1 MEYYYAPPE
10 KRHGDTLLIDGQE
23 FLHLSQVMRRVPGD
37 RLTAVDG
44 CGTAYAV
51 AIREIA
57 HRTAYCDI
65 LETMPRLHEPGTEV
79 TLGVALLKHGASFDY
94 IVEKVTELG
103 VSRIVPL
110 LTQRTVRRHGR
121 EARWEHLALAAMKQC
136 GRCLL
141 PAILP
146 VTTFAEFLQGFPPES
161 VKCIPHEKILEP
173 LIGTALKEL
182 GTGRV
187 ALAIGPEGGFT
198 EEEVDAAVLAGFRV
212 VSLGP
217 RRLRTETAAAVA
229 VWAAVCAAQ
238 T

>member
-1 MEYYYAPPE
+1 MEYFFAPPE
-10 KRHGDTLLIDGQE
+10 KRHGDSVIIDGEE
-23 FLHLSQVMRRVPGD
+23 FLHLSHVMRKAPGD
-37 RLTAVDG
+37 RLTVVDG

-51 AIREIA
+51 TIREIA

-65 LETMPRLHEPGTEV
+65 REVLPRLHEPRTEV
-79 TLGVALLKHGASFDY
+79 TLGVALLKQGGNFDY
-94 IVEKVTELG
+94 IIEKVTELG

-110 LTQRTVRRHGR
+110 ATERAVRRHGR
-121 EARWEHLALAAMKQC
+121 EDRWQHIALAAMKQC

-146 VTTFAEFLQGFPPES
+146 VTPFAEFIQGFPPDT

-173 LIGTALKEL
+173 LIGPALAGESPAA
-182 GTGRV
+182 V

-217 RRLRTETAAAVA
+217 RRLRTETAAVVA
-229 VWAAVCAAQ
+229 VWSAVSETPA
-238 T
+238 

>member
-1 MEYYYAPPE
+1 
-10 KRHGDTLLIDGQE
+10 
-23 FLHLSQVMRRVPGD
+23 
-37 RLTAVDG
+37 
-44 CGTAYAV
+44 
-51 AIREIA
+51 
-57 HRTAYCDI
+57 
-65 LETMPRLHEPGTEV
+65 
-79 TLGVALLKHGASFDY
+79 
-94 IVEKVTELG
+94 
-103 VSRIVPL
+103 
-110 LTQRTVRRHGR
+110 
-121 EARWEHLALAAMKQC
+121 MKQC